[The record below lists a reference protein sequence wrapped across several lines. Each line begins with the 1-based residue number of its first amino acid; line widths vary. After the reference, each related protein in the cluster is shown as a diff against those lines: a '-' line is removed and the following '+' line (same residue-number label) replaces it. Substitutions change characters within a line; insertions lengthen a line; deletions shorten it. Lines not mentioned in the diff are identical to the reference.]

1 MSRPNGKRESVKIPS
16 APKSKRIRLVENKS
30 TIPPE
35 NLFTMAPLHTVRKD
49 DVMMPRLSGDL
60 LSLQL
65 RRIIQ
70 SAKSRKVW
78 VDLKNNLF
86 MNLVTREAITIS
98 LFIINLRLCPEFLF
112 VKQNLIVFKAFLLV
126 FVSFDT
132 FEYDLT
138 LPAVLSRTRI
148 FDPCMLLWLDTTEVR
163 HEIWQVDS
171 LDKYPYPLLRPL
183 PTKILIGW
191 LPGCL

>member
-1 MSRPNGKRESVKIPS
+1 MSRPNGRRESVKIPS

-30 TIPPE
+30 AIPPE

-49 DVMMPRLSGDL
+49 DVMMPWLSGDL

-112 VKQNLIVFKAFLLV
+112 VKQNLIVFRAFLLV
-126 FVSFDT
+126 FMSFDT
-132 FEYDLT
+132 FGYALT
-138 LPAVLSRTRI
+138 LSAFPSHSRI
-148 FDPCMLLWLDTTEVR
+148 FDPCMLLSVL
-163 HEIWQVDS
+163 
-171 LDKYPYPLLRPL
+171 K
-183 PTKILIGW
+183 
-191 LPGCL
+191 CFCN